1 MASRQQILI
10 GWNRNLWL
18 GDPSQIFPAGD
29 FQWRWEKHWKCGLLV
44 PLLLVYE
51 VLGVNPRTRQA
62 LYQLRDI
69 PGHFCSLVK
78 TPCNSRVWTQPH
90 QHTWLCYIQK
100 RHGLFFFKFDCIYLL
115 ICMFTCVQLCM
126 PWFTWRG
133 QNTAWGRFSSSTML
147 IRELNSCT

>member
-51 VLGVNPRTRQA
+51 VLGVNPRARQA

-100 RHGLFFFKFDCIYLL
+100 RHGLFFKFNCIYLL
-115 ICMFTCVQLCM
+115 ICMFTCIQLCM